1 MDTQYPAHPSFGDVV
16 TDALDNVGRAVMVGS
31 LIGTIT
37 GAAVGGVIGG
47 AGPAFSVVL
56 LPEAAVTC
64 LGGALIGASIGALAG
79 TIAIGGGALIGA
91 SAKIAYT
98 TASRH
103 RKP

>member
-1 MDTQYPAHPSFGDVV
+1 MDTQYPAHPRSGDVI

-37 GAAVGGVIGG
+37 GAAVGGAIGG

-79 TIAIGGGALIGA
+79 TIAIGGGALVGA
-91 SAKIAYT
+91 SAKIVYT
-98 TASRH
+98 TTAQH